1 MEIKLYYFKIPF
13 WRAEVTR
20 LALFIGDVPF
30 KDYRVEGKEI
40 DNLKET
46 GLLPNNQIA
55 PFKQLPVLDVD
66 GKIIAQTGAIA
77 RFCGKL
83 SGLYPKNNDLEAAQ
97 IDQIIEAAQ
106 DINYLVTLS
115 GRDKEKERLALARKI
130 LATKHL
136 PKWFQFLENLLKKNN
151 ESYFF
156 VGNKISIADLAIWRL
171 LGWLSSGLLDG
182 VPTNILEPYKKLNKL
197 REEVYKHPKVNE
209 WMLKTCLLYTS
220 DAADE

>member
-136 PKWFQFLENLLKKNN
+136 PKWFLFLENLLEKNN
-151 ESYFF
+151 ESCFF

-171 LGWLSSGLLDG
+171 LGWLTSGLLDG
-182 VPTNILEPYKKLNKL
+182 VPTNILEPYERVKKL
-197 REEVYKHPKVNE
+197 REKVYNHPKVNE
-209 WMLKTCLLYTS
+209 WMMKIYGKII
-220 DAADE
+220 

>member
-1 MEIKLYYFKIPF
+1 M
-13 WRAEVTR
+13 
-20 LALFIGDVPF
+20 
-30 KDYRVEGKEI
+30 
-40 DNLKET
+40 
-46 GLLPNNQIA
+46 
-55 PFKQLPVLDVD
+55 PVLDVD

-83 SGLYPKNNDLEAAQ
+83 SGLYPKDNDFKAAQ

-130 LATKHL
+130 IATKHL

-209 WMLKTCLLYTS
+209 WMLKTYGKKI
-220 DAADE
+220 

>member
-1 MEIKLYYFKIPF
+1 MEITLYYFKIPF
-13 WRAEVTR
+13 WRAEVAR
-20 LALFIGDVPF
+20 LALFIGDIPF
-30 KDYRVEGKEI
+30 KDYRFESHDTEALKKDGK
-40 DNLKET
+40 
-46 GLLPNNQIA
+46 LPNGRIA

-66 GKIIAQTGAIA
+66 GEIFAQTGAIA

-115 GRDKEKERLALARKI
+115 GRDKEKERLELARKI

-136 PKWFQFLENLLKKNN
+136 PKWFQFLENLLEKNQ
-151 ESYFF
+151 ESNFF
-156 VGNKISIADLAIWRL
+156 IGKNISIADLAIWRL

-182 VPTNILEPYKKLNKL
+182 VPTTILEPYKKIKVL

-209 WMLKTCLLYTS
+209 WMLKTYGKII
-220 DAADE
+220 

>member
-83 SGLYPKNNDLEAAQ
+83 SGLYPKDNDFKAAQ

-106 DINYLVTLS
+106 DINYLVALS
-115 GRDKEKERLALARKI
+115 GRDKEKEQLALARKI

-209 WMLKTCLLYTS
+209 WMLKTYGKII
-220 DAADE
+220 